1 MKLFFQNKSDGRQES
16 GPGIPLSMEL
26 PCGAPG
32 GAEQIPPFYQMSEL
46 LAQGAQSIA
55 AVSQNSIFHGNVET
69 TDDIAVFGRLE
80 GDISGAAARIFG
92 TVVGTVR
99 CGSMQAA
106 GTVEGDIFSAGPV
119 EISAESR
126 ITGNI
131 RCERAVISGAVTG
144 DVEAAQ
150 SVVLTETAVLNG
162 DLRADEIEIRKGA
175 ALHGLVKIERS
186 ELCRE
191 QSAGQA
197 EEISQPEPIVL

>member
-1 MKLFFQNKSDGRQES
+1 MFFQNKSDGRQES
-16 GPGIPLSMEL
+16 GPRIPLSMEL

-92 TVVGTVR
+92 AVVGTVR

-106 GTVEGDIFSAGPV
+106 GTVEGDIFSAGPI

-126 ITGNI
+126 ITG
-131 RCERAVISGAVTG
+131 
-144 DVEAAQ
+144 
-150 SVVLTETAVLNG
+150 TAVLNG
-162 DLRADEIEIRKGA
+162 NLRADEIEIRKGA

>member
-1 MKLFFQNKSDGRQES
+1 MFFQNKSDGGQES
-16 GPGIPLSMEL
+16 GPSIPLSMEL
-26 PCGAPG
+26 PCSAPG

-92 TVVGTVR
+92 SVVGTVR
-99 CGSMQAA
+99 CGSLQAA
-106 GTVEGDIFSAGPV
+106 GMVEGDIFSTGPV
-119 EISAESR
+119 EISEESR

-131 RCERAVISGAVTG
+131 RCERAAISGTVTG

-162 DLRADEIEIRKGA
+162 NLCAGEIEIRKGA

-186 ELCRE
+186 ELRRE
-191 QSAGQA
+191 QSAGQT
-197 EEISQPEPIVL
+197 EDVSQPEPIVL

>member
-1 MKLFFQNKSDGRQES
+1 
-16 GPGIPLSMEL
+16 
-26 PCGAPG
+26 
-32 GAEQIPPFYQMSEL
+32 
-46 LAQGAQSIA
+46 
-55 AVSQNSIFHGNVET
+55 
-69 TDDIAVFGRLE
+69 
-80 GDISGAAARIFG
+80 
-92 TVVGTVR
+92 
-99 CGSMQAA
+99 MQAA

-150 SVVLTETAVLNG
+150 SVILTETAVLNG
-162 DLRADEIEIRKGA
+162 NLRADEIEIRKGA